1 MTILTTET
9 PVIAT
14 KGLTKIHPGPPE
26 VKALGPVDL
35 TVADGEYVTVLGP
48 SGSGKSTL
56 LSLLGLLDTPTDGEY
71 LLEGVRTNAL
81 NEQERT
87 ALRGRRIG
95 FVFQDF
101 QLLKHVTAL
110 ENVSLGLLY
119 TGEPAQ
125 RRWETASVALER
137 VGLQHRAGAQAGT
150 LSGGEQQR
158 VAIAR
163 ALVGNPRLLLCDEP
177 TGNLDSATAAKVL
190 DLLDDLHAQGVTIIV
205 ITHDPT
211 TAQRAQ
217 RRIVL
222 RDGELVT
229 AGSIDDDPESLEI
242 PQEPRPGD
250 EI

>member
-1 MTILTTET
+1 MLSANT
-9 PVIAT
+9 PVIAAN
-14 KGLTKIHPGPPE
+14 GLMKIHPGPPE

-35 TVADGEYVTVLGP
+35 TVADGEYLTVLGP

-56 LSLLGLLDTPTDGEY
+56 LSLLGLLDIPSGGEY
-71 LLEGVRTNAL
+71 LLEGVRTSEL
-81 NEQERT
+81 NEQQRT

-101 QLLKHVTAL
+101 QLVKHVTAL
-110 ENVSLGLLY
+110 ENVGLGLLY
-119 TGEPAQ
+119 TGEPMR
-125 RRWETASVALER
+125 RRWEIASMALER
-137 VGLQHRAGAQAGT
+137 VGLRHRAGAQAGT

-190 DLLDDLHAQGVTIIV
+190 DLIDDLHDRGVTIIV

-217 RRIVL
+217 RRVML
-222 RDGELVT
+222 RDGVLQ
-229 AGSIDDDPESLEI
+229 AADDTDEHPESLEMA
-242 PQEPRPGD
+242 QGPRSGGD
-250 EI
+250 A